1 MSVKCIIGQTNFI
14 RKSLTV
20 LGGDRFLC
28 TDQVLRILDETSYF
42 YGHRQ
47 VIRMGLSVDFKLQN
61 VENINVIS
69 VAIKRLYEFYF

>member
-1 MSVKCIIGQTNFI
+1 MYYRPDKFHSKVVNRF
-14 RKSLTV
+14 RR
-20 LGGDRFLC
+20 DRFLC

-61 VENINVIS
+61 IENVNVIS